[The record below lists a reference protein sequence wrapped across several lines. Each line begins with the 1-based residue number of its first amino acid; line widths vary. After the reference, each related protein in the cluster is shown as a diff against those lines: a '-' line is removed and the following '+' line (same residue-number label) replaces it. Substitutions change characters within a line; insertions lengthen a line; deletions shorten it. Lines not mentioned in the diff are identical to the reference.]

1 MISIIAAMDNDRV
14 IGNNNSLPW
23 NLPADM
29 KRFKNLTAG
38 KPIIM
43 GSKTFESIGKA
54 LPDRDN
60 IVLTDD
66 ENYKAPGCKLAYSI
80 EQAVSL
86 AQQSPAFQKHREIMI
101 CGGASVYGQFLDRA
115 DRMYLTII
123 DHKFKGDAFFP
134 EFDQSQWQEKENI
147 RHEPDEN
154 NRYHYSF
161 LTLDRKT

>member
-66 ENYKAPGCKLAYSI
+66 ENYKD
-80 EQAVSL
+80 
-86 AQQSPAFQKHREIMI
+86 REIMI